1 MDSAEAQSYQAVV
14 NLGQRTRNSSF
25 HLQVGQAQFKTYC
38 RSRKKEVFRKIL
50 LSPATI
56 QKAQETSMGKTG
68 TFRKE

>member
-1 MDSAEAQSYQAVV
+1 MDSAEAQSYQAMV

-38 RSRKKEVFRKIL
+38 RSRKKFLEKIL